1 MLPIFQ
7 GVCAIFASRADVKIR
22 LHDEFLGAEG
32 KTLEILTPYQS
43 INYLSHGNFM
53 RVTFKT
59 SAGGI
64 SFCFVRGANDLF
76 KLVYDKRKE
85 RLLNKGNET
94 AQYSQSVIIDELP
107 EL

>member
-1 MLPIFQ
+1 
-7 GVCAIFASRADVKIR
+7 
-22 LHDEFLGAEG
+22 
-32 KTLEILTPYQS
+32 
-43 INYLSHGNFM
+43 M